1 MAESLAHTFG
11 QIIGNVLEGAIEPAL
26 QKFAVERGLYLDKSG
41 PRKARAGKKVTWT
54 DLYGNAH
61 DLDFVLERGG
71 TDEVI
76 GAPVAFI
83 ETAWRRYTKHSR
95 NKAQEIQG
103 AIQVL
108 ALTHKYSCPFT
119 GAILA
124 GVFTEGALTQL
135 KSLGFHVL
143 FFPYRSIADAFR
155 AVGVDAEFAEDTPEK
170 EFRKKISRWNAL
182 SKKGKRSVAETL
194 VWKHRGDIADFF
206 RALDKTVTR
215 RIERVVVIPL
225 HGRETEYSSVV
236 EAIAFLSSYESVSV
250 QGRAYKYEIQIRY
263 NSGDKIT
270 AEFTEKL
277 AAVDFLEKYAYDRP
291 DS

>member
-11 QIIGNVLEGAIEPAL
+11 QIVGNVLEEVMEPQL
-26 QKFAVERGLYLDKSG
+26 RKFSLEHGLYLDKQG
-41 PRKARAGKKVTWT
+41 PRRARDGKKVTWT

-71 TDEVI
+71 TDASM

-143 FFPYRSIADAFR
+143 YFPYRSIVEAFQT
-155 AVGVDAEFAEDTPEK
+155 VGVDAGFNEGTPEK
-170 EFRKKISRWNAL
+170 EFRKKISRWKNL
-182 SKKGKRSVAETL
+182 SKKAKREMAQCL
-194 VWKHRGDIADFF
+194 VVKHESDIAEFLG
-206 RALDKTVTR
+206 ALEKTVTR
-215 RIERVVVIPL
+215 RIEKLIVIPL
-225 HGRETEYSSVV
+225 HGRETECSSVA
-236 EAIAFLSSYESVSV
+236 EAIAFLASYESASV
-250 QGRAYKYEIQIRY
+250 QGKVYKYEIHVRY
-263 NSGDKIT
+263 NNGDKIM
-270 AEFTEKL
+270 AEFTEKT
-277 AAVDFLEKYAYDRP
+277 AAVDFLKRY
-291 DS
+291 

>member
-11 QIIGNVLEGAIEPAL
+11 QIIGNVLEEAIEPAL
-26 QKFAVERGLYLDKSG
+26 QDFADKHGLYLDKKG
-41 PRKARAGKKVTWT
+41 PRQARDGRKVTWT

-76 GAPVAFI
+76 GIPVAFI

-108 ALTHKYSCPFT
+108 ALTHKYCCPFT

-124 GVFTEGALTQL
+124 GVFTSGAINQL

-143 FFPYRSIADAFR
+143 YFPYESIIAAFR
-155 AVGVDAEFAEDTPEK
+155 EAGLDADFDENTPEK
-170 EFRKKISRWNAL
+170 DFHRKLKRWNAT
-182 SKKGKRSVAETL
+182 SKKAKHCVAAEL
-194 VWKHRGDIADFF
+194 IAKHQKDIDDFF
-206 RALDKTVTR
+206 SALACTVAR
-215 RIERVVVIPL
+215 CVEKIVVIPL
-225 HGRETEYSSVV
+225 HGREIECSSAE
-236 EAIAFLSSYESVSV
+236 EAIAFLTSYEFLHI
-250 QGRAYKYEIQIRY
+250 QGPVYKYEIHVRY
-263 NSGDKIT
+263 SNGDKIM
-270 AEFTEKL
+270 AEFAEKP
-277 AAVDFLEKYAYDRP
+277 AAVEFLKRYQ
-291 DS
+291 

>member
-11 QIIGNVLEGAIEPAL
+11 QILGNVLEEAIEPRL
-26 QKFAVERGLYLDKSG
+26 RKFALEHGLYLDKKG
-41 PRKARAGKKVTWT
+41 PRKARDGKKVTWT

-71 TDEVI
+71 TDGTR

-135 KSLGFHVL
+135 KSLGFQVL
-143 FFPYRSIADAFR
+143 FFPYRSIVEAFQT
-155 AVGVDAEFAEDTPEK
+155 VGVDADFDEDTPER
-170 EFRKKISRWNAL
+170 EFRKKISRWKNL
-182 SKKGKRSVAETL
+182 GKKAKRGVAQHL
-194 VWKHRGDIADFF
+194 VTKHERGIADFLG
-206 RALDKTVTR
+206 ALENTVTR
-215 RIERVVVIPL
+215 RIDKVIVIPL
-225 HGRETEYSSVV
+225 HGRETECSSVT
-236 EAIAFLSSYESVSV
+236 EAIAFLTSYESASV
-250 QGRAYKYEIQIRY
+250 QGPVYKYEIHIRY
-263 NSGDKIT
+263 NNGDKIM
-270 AEFTEKL
+270 AEFTEKA
-277 AAVDFLEKYAYDRP
+277 AAVDFLRKY
-291 DS
+291 

>member
-1 MAESLAHTFG
+1 MAKSLAHTFG
-11 QIIGNVLEGAIEPAL
+11 QIIGNVLEDAIEPAL
-26 QKFAVERGLYLDKSG
+26 RQFADEHGLYLDKKG
-41 PRKARAGKKVTWT
+41 PRKAREGKKVTWT

-124 GVFTEGALTQL
+124 GVFTDGALNQL
-135 KSLGFHVL
+135 KSLGFHIL
-143 FFPYRSIADAFR
+143 FFPYDSIVGAFQT
-155 AVGVDAEFAEDTPEK
+155 VDVDASFDEDTPEK
-170 EFRKKISRWNAL
+170 QFRKKLSRWNAL
-182 SKKGKRSVAETL
+182 NKKTKRSAAVHL
-194 VWKHRGDIADFF
+194 VRKHQKEITDFLA
-206 RALDKTVTR
+206 ALDNTVAR
-215 RIERVVVIPL
+215 RIEKIVVIPL
-225 HGRETEYSSVV
+225 HGREAECSSVA
-236 EAIAFLSSYESVSV
+236 EAIAFLSFYESASV
-250 QGRAYKYEIQIRY
+250 QGKVYKFEIQIRY
-263 NSGDKIT
+263 NNGDKIT
-270 AEFTEKL
+270 AEFTEKT
-277 AAVDFLEKYAYDRP
+277 AALDFLKKYK
-291 DS
+291 

>member
-11 QIIGNVLEGAIEPAL
+11 QIIGNVVEAAIEPVL
-26 QKFAVERGLYLDKSG
+26 QKFASDHGLYLDKKG
-41 PRKARAGKKVTWT
+41 KRAARPGKKVTWT

-71 TDEVI
+71 TDKAI

-135 KSLGFHVL
+135 KSLGFQL
-143 FFPYRSIADAFR
+143 LYFPYESIVDAFKS
-155 AVGVDAEFAEDTPEK
+155 VGVDAAFDEDTPEK
-170 EFRKKISRWNAL
+170 DFRKKISRWNAL
-182 SKKGKRSVAETL
+182 SKKAQRGVANHL
-194 VWKHRGDIADFF
+194 VKAHEKDIKFF
-206 RALDKTVTR
+206 FDALDKTVTR
-215 RIERVVVIPL
+215 RIEKITVIPL
-225 HGRETEYSSVV
+225 HGRESEYSSVSD
-236 EAIAFLSSYESVSV
+236 AIAFLSAYESTAI
-250 QGRAYKYEIQIRY
+250 QGKVYKYEIHVRY
-263 NSGDKIT
+263 NNGDKIS
-270 AEFTEKL
+270 AEFTKKA
-277 AAVDFLEKYAYDRP
+277 AAVEFLTKYQ
-291 DS
+291 

>member
-11 QIIGNVLEGAIEPAL
+11 QVVGNVLEDALGPAL
-26 QKFAVERGLYLDKSG
+26 QQFADEHGLYLDKKG
-41 PRKARAGKKVTWT
+41 PREAREGRKVTWT

-71 TDEVI
+71 TDRVI
-76 GAPVAFI
+76 GTPVAFI

-108 ALTHKYSCPFT
+108 ALTYRHCCPFT

-124 GVFTEGALTQL
+124 GVFTDGAINQL

-143 FFPYRSIADAFR
+143 FFPYASIIDAFR
-155 AVGVDAEFAEDTPEK
+155 KAGVDARFDEDTPEK
-170 EFRKKISRWNAL
+170 EFREKLSRWKTT
-182 SKKGKRSVAETL
+182 SKGARRSVAARL
-194 VWKHRGDIADFF
+194 VDIHRKDIDDFLS
-206 RALDKTVTR
+206 ALDKAVTR
-215 RIERVVVIPL
+215 CIERIIVIPL
-225 HGRETEYSSVV
+225 HGREMECSSV
-236 EAIAFLSSYESVSV
+236 EAAITFLSSYESSSV
-250 QGRAYKYEIQIRY
+250 PPAVYKYEIQIRY

-270 AEFTEKL
+270 AEFADKT
-277 AAVDFLEKYAYDRP
+277 AALEFLKRYE
-291 DS
+291 

>member
-11 QIIGNVLEGAIEPAL
+11 QIVGNVLEEAIEPHL
-26 QKFAVERGLYLDKSG
+26 RKFALEHGLYLDKKG
-41 PRKARAGKKVTWT
+41 PRKARDGKKVTWT

-71 TDEVI
+71 TDGSR

-135 KSLGFHVL
+135 KSLGFQVL
-143 FFPYRSIADAFR
+143 FFPYRSIVEAFQT
-155 AVGVDAEFAEDTPEK
+155 VGVDANFDEDTRER
-170 EFRKKISRWNAL
+170 EFRKKISRWKNL
-182 SKKGKRSVAETL
+182 SKKAKRGVAEHL
-194 VWKHRGDIADFF
+194 VTKHERDIANF
-206 RALDKTVTR
+206 LGVLEKTVTR
-215 RIERVVVIPL
+215 RIDKVIVIPL
-225 HGRETEYSSVV
+225 HGRETECSSIT
-236 EAIAFLSSYESVSV
+236 EAIEFLASYESASV
-250 QGRAYKYEIQIRY
+250 QGPVFKYEVHIRY
-263 NSGDKIT
+263 NNGDKVM
-270 AEFTEKL
+270 AEFTEKT
-277 AAVDFLEKYAYDRP
+277 AAMDFLKKY
-291 DS
+291 